1 MRKKKP
7 EVARVDDGFE
17 NLAIPDGAGGDVLG
31 NQVAVPRDGLP
42 TGFRGKVSGMMLSPE
57 SLSALRQEYSLRGLS
72 RAELEADPILQF
84 QKWMTEAQ
92 QRGMIEPNAMT
103 LSTLDSNG
111 ALWSRVVL
119 LKACD
124 ARGFSFFTNYDGFK
138 ARHMA
143 EHPRV
148 ALTFWWGALERQVNI
163 SGRVSQVPR
172 EESEQY
178 FASRPLASR
187 LGAWA
192 SQQSRVLENREEL
205 EGAFARVEK
214 EFLGREVLCP
224 PFWGGYIVE
233 PLSIEFWQGRRSRL
247 HDRFRF
253 TREGAT
259 WHVERLSP

>member
-1 MRKKKP
+1 
-7 EVARVDDGFE
+7 
-17 NLAIPDGAGGDVLG
+17 
-31 NQVAVPRDGLP
+31 
-42 TGFRGKVSGMMLSPE
+42 MLTPE

-72 RAELEADPILQF
+72 REELESDPILQF
-84 QKWMTEAQ
+84 QKWLAEAREQ
-92 QRGMIEPNAMT
+92 GMVEPNAMT
-103 LSTLDSNG
+103 LSTLDSEG

-138 ARHMA
+138 ARHIS
-143 EHPRV
+143 EHPQV

-163 SGRVSQVPR
+163 SGCVSKIPR

-192 SQQSRVLENREEL
+192 SRQSRVLQNREEL
-205 EGAFARVEK
+205 EASFARVE
-214 EFLGREVLCP
+214 EEYAGREVPCP
-224 PFWGGYIVE
+224 PFWGGYVVE
-233 PLSIEFWQGRRSRL
+233 PESIEFWQGRRSRL

-253 TREGAT
+253 TRDGAA
-259 WHVERLSP
+259 WRVERLSP

>member
-1 MRKKKP
+1 M
-7 EVARVDDGFE
+7 V
-17 NLAIPDGAGGDVLG
+17 
-31 NQVAVPRDGLP
+31 
-42 TGFRGKVSGMMLSPE
+42 
-57 SLSALRQEYSLRGLS
+57 
-72 RAELEADPILQF
+72 
-84 QKWMTEAQ
+84 
-92 QRGMIEPNAMT
+92 EPNAMT
-103 LSTLDSNG
+103 LSTLDSSG
-111 ALWSRVVL
+111 VLWSRVVL

-124 ARGFSFFTNYDGFK
+124 ARGFSFFTNYEGSK

-143 EHPRV
+143 GNPQV

-163 SGRVSQVPR
+163 SGRVSQTSR

-178 FASRPLASR
+178 FGSRPLTSR

-205 EGAFARVEK
+205 EASFARVEK
-214 EFLGREVLCP
+214 EFSGRDVPCP

-253 TREGAT
+253 TREADG
-259 WHVERLSP
+259 WRVERLSP